1 MHRSGGLQD
10 FFSSDNTAT
19 MNDREV
25 DVVPEVTE
33 VTVEST
39 TVAITETVAPE
50 LTKPVD
56 EPEVVVEAETR
67 DVSMTGSHMTS
78 TPNHPG
84 ETSFVIPASPVMKEE
99 ADDPEPVVEEVRRSQ
114 PAPVKPAPVI
124 IMMGRRQSG
133 RPQRQPKRLTDEMS
147 EETCLNNYAKG
158 SKSKKGNISN
168 LNY

>member
-1 MHRSGGLQD
+1 MHCLGSLQEY
-10 FFSSDNTAT
+10 FQNDNAAT
-19 MNDREV
+19 LGYREEDLV
-25 DVVPEVTE
+25 TEVTE

-56 EPEVVVEAETR
+56 EPEVVEAETR

-84 ETSFVIPASPVMKEE
+84 ETSFVIPPSPVMEEE

-114 PAPVKPAPVI
+114 PAPVKPGPVI
-124 IMMGRRQSG
+124 ILMGRRQSG
-133 RPQRQPKRLTDEMS
+133 RPQRQPKRLTE
-147 EETCLNNYAKG
+147 
-158 SKSKKGNISN
+158 
-168 LNY
+168 

>member
-1 MHRSGGLQD
+1 MHCLGSLQEY
-10 FFSSDNTAT
+10 FQSDNTAT
-19 MNDREV
+19 WNDREV
-25 DVVPEVTE
+25 NVVTE

-56 EPEVVVEAETR
+56 EPEVVEAETR

-84 ETSFVIPASPVMKEE
+84 ETSFVIPPSPVMEEE

-114 PAPVKPAPVI
+114 PAPVKPGPVI
-124 IMMGRRQSG
+124 ILMGRRQSG

-147 EETCLNNYAKG
+147 EETCLNNYAKA